1 MGNAK
6 SQVAF
11 LVEPMD
17 PMPIVLRDFC
27 YDSPSSIQIPPFMSR
42 TKHDGVVHT
51 VDGKVAFLWQG
62 SSMTLMN
69 TERSILMRMERKVCE
84 NINTH
89 TIVVDRGRHGAS
101 GWLVDITVNFP
112 FPSIRWSPLQTS
124 LILLGLTPQQHNDVA
139 TADRILRSVR
149 HKYRRVLIVIE
160 GEHSMGGDLPDL
172 PVFVALKRR
181 TSSICR

>member
-112 FPSIRWSPLQTS
+112 FPSMYEP
-124 LILLGLTPQQHNDVA
+124 DVEC
-139 TADRILRSVR
+139 TVHLDDTTW
-149 HKYRRVLIVIE
+149 Y
-160 GEHSMGGDLPDL
+160 
-172 PVFVALKRR
+172 
-181 TSSICR
+181 

>member
-89 TIVVDRGRHGAS
+89 TIVVDRGRHARIRGVTPDPRLFGEYILDVIPGA
-101 GWLVDITVNFP
+101 
-112 FPSIRWSPLQTS
+112 
-124 LILLGLTPQQHNDVA
+124 DVA
-139 TADRILRSVR
+139 FLVLLCASIDRIANLTRG
-149 HKYRRVLIVIE
+149 VI
-160 GEHSMGGDLPDL
+160 L
-172 PVFVALKRR
+172 
-181 TSSICR
+181 